1 MIGEIGCDFLGKM
14 VEYKEINQHR
24 GGCKG
29 HEARKSIYNRDA
41 VLKKGPRRTIPLF
54 NTMLLRRQTVED
66 LRSES
71 HVRRNKKVRRAIRGG
86 RSRRTLEC
94 VAHTK

>member
-1 MIGEIGCDFLGKM
+1 MSQFVAKLM
-14 VEYKEINQHR
+14 
-24 GGCKG
+24 
-29 HEARKSIYNRDA
+29 EANVTWGS
-41 VLKKGPRRTIPLF
+41 VLKI
-54 NTMLLRRQTVED
+54 MHQCETVED

-71 HVRRNKKVRRAIRGG
+71 HVRRNEKVRRAIRGG